1 MFPRGGGST
10 QETKLHNLACIVKQ
24 SCPEQSPDGAKLGSW
39 MVVTE
44 EGIRRFRFYRF
55 ENEETAWRYFNDA
68 WHCCVIL
75 NDKGEEQAA
84 TCEREFLLV
93 RLPNNT

>member
-1 MFPRGGGST
+1 
-10 QETKLHNLACIVKQ
+10 
-24 SCPEQSPDGAKLGSW
+24 

-44 EGIRRFRFYRF
+44 EGIGRFRFYRF
-55 ENEETAWRYFNDA
+55 ENKETAQSYFNDA

-84 TCEREFLLV
+84 RGWNPRTLAAIRKEIWL
-93 RLPNNT
+93 NTKKEDSL